1 MMRVTRYRFGWKLGA
16 SWYFIQRWSM
26 LWHNMYPKG
35 SLWQIIALSLKL
47 SCFWNL
53 DFGDQQT
60 HIGVFLWIFFL
71 KSKFF
76 WIAGFHLVRCVANL
90 SSFWR
95 QYQLKSHCPRWT
107 LNPKDDQ
114 WRLCR
119 RHESTW
125 NPMNQID
132 PIKTWSKL
140 LFDKSWFVFFF
151 QDWDWMFRFV
161 VVVVVV
167 VVVALSSSCPS
178 CWPLPAKTSKTL
190 GWGPFANSA
199 HGDWA
204 GHAQLEVL

>member
-26 LWHNMYPKG
+26 SWHNMYPKG

-60 HIGVFLWIFFL
+60 HLAVLFVDIFFRE
-71 KSKFF
+71 SKFF
-76 WIAGFHLVRCVANL
+76 WIGGFHLVKCVANL
-90 SSFWR
+90 SPFWR
-95 QYQLKSHCPRWT
+95 QYLLHVLSTTDYLKSTHCPRWT

-132 PIKTWSKL
+132 PIKT
-140 LFDKSWFVFFF
+140 
-151 QDWDWMFRFV
+151 
-161 VVVVVV
+161 
-167 VVVALSSSCPS
+167 
-178 CWPLPAKTSKTL
+178 
-190 GWGPFANSA
+190 
-199 HGDWA
+199 
-204 GHAQLEVL
+204 